1 MQEIKKGDK
10 LYYARILPITG
21 IYDVCDLIVRTVT
34 DDWFVGV
41 DKRDKHAYL
50 FGSNAFRRNIYRE
63 REMALNA
70 VRKAEENRLQI
81 NDETYYEDY

>member
-1 MQEIKKGDK
+1 MQEIEKGNK

-21 IYDVCDLIVRTVT
+21 IYDVCDLTIRTVT
-34 DDWFVGV
+34 ENWFVGV

-50 FGSNAFRRNIYRE
+50 FGSNAFGHNIFRE
-63 REMALNA
+63 RKEALDT
-70 VRKAEENRLQI
+70 VREAEKNKLQI

>member
-21 IYDVCDLIVRTVT
+21 IYDVCDLTVRTVT
-34 DDWFVGV
+34 EDWFVGV

-50 FGSNAFRRNIYRE
+50 FGSNAFGRNIFME
-63 REMALNA
+63 RKSASDA
-70 VRKAEENRLQI
+70 VREAEKTKLQI